1 MQPRRQIAL
10 CAPPAPWPRGIAK
23 CQLISSSRCDGAPG
37 RGDQEGTLPARC
49 GGAGPNPGMGTGTK
63 TLPQHSPSRTHHK
76 HRDRPRPCLAAEP
89 SRAGQGVCGHRSPRA
104 LPLSPFCPVN
114 PMVVIHRGKLRPPA
128 RPSTRPR
135 GRGGSRA
142 VAVPPPGPHRSPCF
156 LRCPQE
162 QAQQKGGCRQRAKAV
177 SCPARL
183 RGHIC

>member
-1 MQPRRQIAL
+1 MPINQQLPLRRGPGERRSRGDPARPLWRCWSQPRDGDGDKDAPAAQPEQDTPQTQGPAQAL
-10 CAPPAPWPRGIAK
+10 PRCRAK
-23 CQLISSSRCDGAPG
+23 QG
-37 RGDQEGTLPARC
+37 
-49 GGAGPNPGMGTGTK
+49 
-63 TLPQHSPSRTHHK
+63 
-76 HRDRPRPCLAAEP
+76 
-89 SRAGQGVCGHRSPRA
+89 RAGGLRPQEPTGDPRA